1 MSLTVTVKL
10 HEAALFAASRAVQVT
25 VVTPSGK
32 LDPEAGEQVTVGF
45 AVQLSFAV
53 GVLNVTG
60 AVQFAP
66 ALAV

>member
-1 MSLTVTVKL
+1 MKL
-10 HEAALFAASRAVQVT
+10 QDEELFAASVAVQVT
-25 VVTPSGK
+25 VVTPSAK
-32 LDPEAGEQVTVGF
+32 LEPDAGEQATVGL

>member
-1 MSLTVTVKL
+1 MTVTVKL
-10 HEAALFAASRAVQVT
+10 HDEELFAASVAVHVT
-25 VVTPSGK
+25 VVTPSAKLEPDAGK
-32 LDPEAGEQVTVGF
+32 QVTVGF

-53 GVLNVTG
+53 GVLNVTV